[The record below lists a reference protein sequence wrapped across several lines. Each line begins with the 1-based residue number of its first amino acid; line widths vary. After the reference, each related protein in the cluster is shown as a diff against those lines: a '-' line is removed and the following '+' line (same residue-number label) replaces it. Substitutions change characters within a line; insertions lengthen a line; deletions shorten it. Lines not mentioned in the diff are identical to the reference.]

1 MAPSSPLHRSVKHER
16 QHAGKPEH
24 CTRIAVVTETYPPE
38 INGVALT
45 VQNFVEQLAALGHDV
60 LLTRPGQPG
69 MDDPTMPA
77 GVREHRVRGAALP
90 RYPGLSFGWPAGA
103 ALRALWQSWRPDAVY
118 IATEGPLGWS
128 ALNVANHYAIPAA
141 TGFHTRFDEF
151 VAHYG
156 AGVLTALA
164 FAWMRRFHNRG
175 QATLVPTGELQQ
187 FLETRGFRHVRQLA
201 RAVDTRQ
208 FHPDRR
214 SEALRAQW
222 GLTPGQLAVIHVG
235 RIAAEKNLALLAR
248 TFDAIQAARP
258 DARCI
263 VVGDGPALPARR
275 AQQSGCV
282 FTGIRRGDDL
292 AAHFASGDLF
302 LFPSLTETFGNVT
315 LEAMASGVPVV
326 AFDYGAARE
335 HLRDHHSG
343 AAVAFGDADAY
354 VGAAVGLA
362 FNDDLRRRCA
372 LAALDRVRGLSQRAV
387 AEALV
392 RLLSEPR
399 TGTARVV

>member
-1 MAPSSPLHRSVKHER
+1 M
-16 QHAGKPEH
+16 
-24 CTRIAVVTETYPPE
+24 RIAVVTETYPPE

-60 LLTRPGQPG
+60 LLTRPGPPG
-69 MDDPTMPA
+69 TDDPAMPA
-77 GVREHRVRGAALP
+77 GVSEHRVRGAVLP
-90 RYPGLSFGWPAGA
+90 RYPGLRFGWPAGA
-103 ALRALWQSWRPDAVY
+103 ALRALWRSWRPDAVY

-128 ALNVANHYAIPAA
+128 ALNVANHDAIPAA

-156 AGVLTALA
+156 AGVLTPLA

-175 QATLVPTGELQQ
+175 QATLVPTRELQQ
-187 FLETRGFRHVRQLA
+187 FLQTRGFRQVRQLA
-201 RAVDTRQ
+201 RAVETRQ

-235 RIAAEKNLALLAR
+235 RIAAEKNLVLLVRAVE
-248 TFDAIQAARP
+248 AIQTVRP

-263 VVGDGPALPARR
+263 VVGDGPALPVLRT
-275 AQQSGCV
+275 QQPG
-282 FTGIRRGDDL
+282 FIYAGMRRGDDL

-335 HLRDHHSG
+335 HLRDRHSG

-362 FNDDLRRRCA
+362 FDDDLRRRCA

-399 TGTARVV
+399 TGAARVV

>member
-1 MAPSSPLHRSVKHER
+1 M
-16 QHAGKPEH
+16 
-24 CTRIAVVTETYPPE
+24 RIAVVTETFPPE

-45 VQNFVEQLAALGHDV
+45 VQNFVEQLAALGHEV
-60 LLTRPGQPG
+60 LLTRPAQPG
-69 MDDPTMPA
+69 AVAPA
-77 GVREHRVRGAALP
+77 LPDGVHEHRVRGAALP
-90 RYPGLSFGWPAGA
+90 RYPGLRFGWPAGA
-103 ALRALWQSWRPDAVY
+103 ALRAFWRAQRPDAAY

-128 ALNVANHYAIPAA
+128 ALNSANALGIPAA

-156 AGVLTALA
+156 AGLLTPIA

-175 QATLVPTGELQQ
+175 QATLVPTRELQQ
-187 FLETRGFRHVRQLA
+187 FLETHGFRQVRHLA

-214 SEALRAQW
+214 DEALRAQW
-222 GLTPGQLAVIHVG
+222 GLKPGQLAVIHVG
-235 RIAAEKNLALLAR
+235 RIAAEKNLGLLAR
-248 TFDAIQAARP
+248 AFHAIQAVRP

-263 VVGDGPALPARR
+263 VVGDGPALAGLRARHPEFVY
-275 AQQSGCV
+275 AGM
-282 FTGIRRGDDL
+282 RRGDDL

-315 LEAMASGVPVV
+315 LEAMASGVATV

-335 HLRDHHSG
+335 HLRDGHSG
-343 AAVAFGDADAY
+343 ASVAYANEDAF
-354 VGAAVGLA
+354 VHAAVGLA
-362 FNDDLRRRCA
+362 TRDTLRRHCA
-372 LAALDRVRGLSQRAV
+372 LAALDSVRGLSQRGV

-392 RLLSEPR
+392 RILSESVPAHGR
-399 TGTARVV
+399 LA